1 MSLFYPGLC
10 KALTCEV
17 SWPNLD
23 LKFLF
28 KPACIRKENT
38 GLSHFKF
45 VEDAVDFATGH
56 FWLLTYL
63 GLESFQQLGT
73 LFPVEPSRTVT

>member
-1 MSLFYPGLC
+1 MRCLGQMCSTTHSC
-10 KALTCEV
+10 
-17 SWPNLD
+17 LD

-28 KPACIRKENT
+28 KPARIRKENT

-56 FWLLTYL
+56 F
-63 GLESFQQLGT
+63 GH
-73 LFPVEPSRTVT
+73 